1 MVSSLGPA
9 QAPSL
14 TLQSPPASR
23 SRPPVLSTKTPMPRK
38 LRGPCVWP
46 PHPGNP
52 GRILLRKPGSQI
64 SSSKSFPVLRCGVFI
79 SRVIKR
85 LTSDLRSRPSP
96 CRTETAGAGKT
107 LPPTGSPR
115 LAAWP
120 AGPSGARRAGAQ
132 RPWAPRGAHPAG
144 PLCWGPAWL
153 REGRRHHLLG
163 TRGPAAVAVV
173 GRGPNAP
180 SRPRCPACPRPVP
193 GGRRVRRRAARPHQ
207 ATYVYSSVTLAP
219 GTSLTFHVTSTVSKL
234 KLTMWSCRASP
245 GRSGQRE
252 QAVRPRSRRG
262 DPPSEGGDSARLR
275 GRRRRVPDLREQ
287 ASDAAPRRH
296 GARPETRPPV
306 PPAPCRPQSCRVT
319 TARRGR
325 GPAGPSVSKRDAG
338 SA

>member
-1 MVSSLGPA
+1 M
-9 QAPSL
+9 
-14 TLQSPPASR
+14 
-23 SRPPVLSTKTPMPRK
+23 
-38 LRGPCVWP
+38 
-46 PHPGNP
+46 
-52 GRILLRKPGSQI
+52 
-64 SSSKSFPVLRCGVFI
+64 
-79 SRVIKR
+79 
-85 LTSDLRSRPSP
+85 
-96 CRTETAGAGKT
+96 
-107 LPPTGSPR
+107 
-115 LAAWP
+115 
-120 AGPSGARRAGAQ
+120 
-132 RPWAPRGAHPAG
+132 
-144 PLCWGPAWL
+144 

-193 GGRRVRRRAARPHQ
+193 GGRRVRRRAARPPQ

-234 KLTMWSCRASP
+234 KLTMWSCRASS

-262 DPPSEGGDSARLR
+262 DPPSGGGDSARPC

-338 SA
+338 FSLGLGRPRRDQSARGFQGWAQAQAHCGDKAGFPPAGEAANTRGWDGARGAALGAAV